1 MFFLYLLSFQGDYY
15 LYIINKKLKYKSITS
30 IVKLVLNTF
39 CFTLEYQLFV
49 FGFAQVKK
57 IDHSNKEIQFVN
69 SL

>member
-1 MFFLYLLSFQGDYY
+1 MADKDGP
-15 LYIINKKLKYKSITS
+15 NKNKLKIKSYCLKT

-39 CFTLEYQLFV
+39 CLTLKCQLFV

-57 IDHSNKEIQFVN
+57 IDRFIKEIQFVN